1 MNYNEIQNK
10 YIKANIKGHYRFTNA
25 LEVKSVLGY
34 DFRTMRG
41 FKALSED
48 HKKLAERLICDFI
61 NGHGLEA
68 REGIRP
74 VNIKREIKFK
84 GFKVTMKD
92 KRFSY
97 LFDNGSIG

>member
-1 MNYNEIQNK
+1 MEYKDIEEK
-10 YIKANIKGHYRFTNA
+10 YINAKIKSHYWFESA

-41 FKALSED
+41 FKNLSLE
-48 HKKLAERLICDFI
+48 HQKLAEKLICSFI

-74 VNIKREIKFK
+74 TSIKREEILNGFRVNFK
-84 GFKVTMKD
+84 NKP
-92 KRFSY
+92 FSY
-97 LFDNGSIG
+97 LYDNGSVG